1 MILLFLAQHLTAAL
15 HQGTFALALLQ
26 GPPPKTCGNLTADF
40 TGLETLI
47 TDVRQAVFYLGAI
60 AFVVSVA
67 VAGIM
72 RMTSASNER
81 RIAMS
86 NMALTAAVVGLVIM
100 LLAIGLQNFL
110 ITSVGCPS

>member
-1 MILLFLAQHLTAAL
+1 MILLFLAQHLMAAL
-15 HQGTFALALLQ
+15 HQGALALALLQ
-26 GPPPKTCGNLTADF
+26 GPTPPKTCGNLYDF
-40 TGLETLI
+40 TSLETLVTRI
-47 TDVRQAVFYLGAI
+47 RDVIFYLGAI

-67 VAGIM
+67 VAGVM

-86 NMALTAAVVGLVIM
+86 NMALTAAVIGLVIM

-110 ITSVGCPS
+110 INAVGCPS